1 MNNIE
6 DQDRNKEELP
16 AESEDTNK
24 EESKTESQDQKK
36 EESKE
41 EPSTE
46 ETSKEETSSGDSS
59 EKVHTSELNTL
70 EEEDVQEIL
79 EETPEEN
86 LTTTEIA
93 TLIQETHYINQ
104 RLDTI
109 TNILLVSMIGIALVV
124 GVLACSIF
132 AKYFRS

>member
-24 EESKTESQDQKK
+24 EESKTESQD
-36 EESKE
+36 SKE
-41 EPSTE
+41 EPS
-46 ETSKEETSSGDSS
+46 SSDSS

>member
-16 AESEDTNK
+16 AESEETNK

-36 EESKE
+36 EESL
-41 EPSTE
+41 TE
-46 ETSKEETSSGDSS
+46 ETSKEEPSFSDSS

-109 TNILLVSMIGIALVV
+109 SNILLVSMIGISLVV

>member
-1 MNNIE
+1 MEDNIN
-6 DQDRNKEELP
+6 QT
-16 AESEDTNK
+16 EDTT
-24 EESKTESQDQKK
+24 EDIQTESQNEDQNN
-36 EESKE
+36 EN
-41 EPSTE
+41 PV
-46 ETSKEETSSGDSS
+46 EETSSSDSS

-93 TLIQETHYINQ
+93 TLIQEIHYINQ